1 MNNMALERAQKWF
14 SELDI
19 RTEEK
24 QNCLFVNRSDML
36 ILDSTQLPEVAYD
49 FMLKELKSALGY
61 TRYYW
66 AGKDDEWLYLETI

>member
-1 MNNMALERAQKWF
+1 MALERAQKWF
-14 SELDI
+14 SELNI
-19 RTEEK
+19 RTEVAPTFLK
-24 QNCLFVNRSDML
+24 VNRSDML
-36 ILDSTQLPEVAYD
+36 IIDSTQLPEVAYD

>member
-1 MNNMALERAQKWF
+1 MALERAQKWF

-19 RTEEK
+19 RTIATPT
-24 QNCLFVNRSDML
+24 CLKVNRNDLL

-66 AGKDDEWLYLETI
+66 ADKDDEWLYLETL